1 MEHVT
6 LEMVES
12 GRYLV
17 GVKYFM
23 WARRRLFS
31 LDRPYEQ
38 KYTVISVAVV
48 QIKTCNSLFIPKR
61 IM

>member
-17 GVKYFM
+17 EVKYFM
-23 WARRRLFS
+23 WARRLFS

-38 KYTVISVAVV
+38 TYTVISVAVV

>member
-38 KYTVISVAVV
+38 TCTVISVAVV

>member
-31 LDRPYEQ
+31 LDQPCEQ
-38 KYTVISVAVV
+38 TYTVISVAVV

>member
-17 GVKYFM
+17 GVKYFV

-38 KYTVISVAVV
+38 TYTVISVAVV
-48 QIKTCNSLFIPKR
+48 QIKICNSLFIPKR